1 MKSRTF
7 LIPSLLM
14 AGFGAPVAAQE
25 NGGEA
30 TVVGERE
37 ERGKSAAVSLFR
49 ADRPIQLAGHSSHRS
64 HSSHSSHRSS
74 SGGGGYY
81 TPAPVYTPPP
91 SPPAP
96 PPPRA
101 RPNSFFS
108 TPSLAPLAEDGFVAI
123 VRRVQAGLKAFGYY
137 AGAIDG
143 QVGAETRAALMKMQS
158 DFTLKETGTIT
169 PEVLRALSID

>member
-1 MKSRTF
+1 MKSRAF

-81 TPAPVYTPPP
+81 PPARVYSPPP
-91 SPPAP
+91 PPP

-123 VRRVQAGLKAFGYY
+123 VRRVQTGLKAFGYY

-143 QVGAETRAALMKMQS
+143 QVGAETRVALMKMQS
-158 DFTLKETGTIT
+158 DYSLKETGTIT

>member
-1 MKSRTF
+1 MKSRAF

-81 TPAPVYTPPP
+81 PPARVY
-91 SPPAP
+91 SPPLPRP

-123 VRRVQAGLKAFGYY
+123 VRRVQTGLKAFGYY

-143 QVGAETRAALMKMQS
+143 QVGAETRVALMKMQS
-158 DFTLKETGTIT
+158 DYSLKETGTIT